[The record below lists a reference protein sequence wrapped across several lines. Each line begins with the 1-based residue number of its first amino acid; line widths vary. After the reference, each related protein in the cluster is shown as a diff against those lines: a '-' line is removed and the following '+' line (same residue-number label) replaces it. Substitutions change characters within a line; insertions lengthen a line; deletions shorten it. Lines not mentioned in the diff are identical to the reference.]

1 MDTPYTN
8 VMVDIETTGTA
19 PDHAAIIQI
28 SAVRFNLE
36 NFSVDNDMFDRCL
49 WMAPGR
55 YWDEDTRIWW
65 QKHKHV
71 LLHIQQRGEDPAT
84 VVREFAQWVGHS
96 GLRLWAKPTTFE
108 YPLLSSYFR
117 QFDVH
122 NPFHYRYC
130 TDVQSYAF
138 GRGKDI
144 DELFK
149 AIPFEG
155 DAHNA
160 LHDVLHQIRMV
171 FEASK

>member
-1 MDTPYTN
+1 
-8 VMVDIETTGTA
+8 MVDVETTGTS

-28 SAVRFNLE
+28 SAVKFDLAGQTVE
-36 NFSVDNDMFDRCL
+36 NEMFDRCL

-55 YWDEDTRIWW
+55 YWEEDTRTWW
-65 QKHKHV
+65 GKQNRNV
-71 LLHIQQRGEDPAT
+71 LLSIQQRAEDPAE
-84 VVREFAQWVGHS
+84 VMRDFAQWVGHN
-96 GLRLWAKPTTFE
+96 GTRLWAKPTTFE
-108 YPLLSSYFR
+108 FPMLSSYFR
-117 QFDVH
+117 QFDVT

-130 TDVQSYAF
+130 TDVQSYIL
-138 GRGKDI
+138 GRGKNI
-144 DELFK
+144 DEVFK